1 VRTCGDGSVY
11 AFNAR
16 RLAHRSADA
25 NQAFAELHPMDGGA
39 RGIVDV
45 QCSAADGSAWVGTWS
60 GMVRFDPGAPRS
72 DPKPR
77 PPLMERVRVYPL
89 DANAIWLPLL
99 SDGRELP
106 AFRRLRFDYAS
117 PTLSGSVRYQSRL
130 RGYDNAWVNDAN
142 SGARE
147 FGTLPAGSYA
157 LEARVVDERGEAGPV
172 LSYGFTIAPA
182 WYQTPPGVAALVL
195 ALIGVLSGLVTWRS
209 LALRRRN
216 RELEAQVAERTDAL
230 EQRSIELE
238 AANHRL
244 AALAD
249 LDGLTGVANRRKLQ
263 FELEG
268 AFKDARAMEAHLSL
282 LLIDVDQFKH
292 FNDTYGH
299 LVGDE
304 RLRAIS
310 ERLSG
315 WVGPGELLARYGGE
329 EFVMLMPGSSVDVAR
344 ERAEA
349 IRRDAHQV
357 GRDGERST
365 VSIGVAELRL
375 TKAQSTAQLFEYA
388 DLALYRAKHAGRDRV
403 EIY

>member
-1 VRTCGDGSVY
+1 
-11 AFNAR
+11 
-16 RLAHRSADA
+16 
-25 NQAFAELHPMDGGA
+25 
-39 RGIVDV
+39 
-45 QCSAADGSAWVGTWS
+45 
-60 GMVRFDPGAPRS
+60 
-72 DPKPR
+72 
-77 PPLMERVRVYPL
+77 
-89 DANAIWLPLL
+89 
-99 SDGRELP
+99 
-106 AFRRLRFDYAS
+106 
-117 PTLSGSVRYQSRL
+117 
-130 RGYDNAWVNDAN
+130 
-142 SGARE
+142 
-147 FGTLPAGSYA
+147 
-157 LEARVVDERGEAGPV
+157 
-172 LSYGFTIAPA
+172 
-182 WYQTPPGVAALVL
+182 
-195 ALIGVLSGLVTWRS
+195 
-209 LALRRRN
+209 
-216 RELEAQVAERTDAL
+216 
-230 EQRSIELE
+230 
-238 AANHRL
+238 
-244 AALAD
+244 
-249 LDGLTGVANRRKLQ
+249 
-263 FELEG
+263 
-268 AFKDARAMEAHLSL
+268 L

-292 FNDTYGH
+292 FNHTYGH